1 MSQSPEAKKHVQGS
15 VSTEKGT
22 QAPASK
28 QGHWDSIKMSQSPEA
43 KKHVKMN
50 ENWYGF
56 SFIGANGKES
66 RKLMANDDEDF
77 KKRAKDWLQKNGLD
91 PNGIQSYKELDQD
104 EANKTKE
111 VSNESYNNEE
121 IMEEEDLMKEIQK
134 DMENMRMNEFG
145 DGSNYAPGTEND
157 PNSPWNQDDEEGDGE
172 EEDDKESGDEE
183 EDNWNKPEADD
194 SSDEKEP
201 TAADIKKTGAPIGA
215 ETGDDEDD
223 ITVPTSVKSNVKL
236 LQSSSTGEYWIDNNG
251 VKSKVPDMYL
261 NIASNKTKKGAEKA
275 AIIIKKMEADAEMAP
290 ELDEYAETHENPE
303 TGETIHTTSGM
314 KK

>member
-1 MSQSPEAKKHVQGS
+1 
-15 VSTEKGT
+15 
-22 QAPASK
+22 
-28 QGHWDSIKMSQSPEA
+28 
-43 KKHVKMN
+43 
-50 ENWYGF
+50 
-56 SFIGANGKES
+56 
-66 RKLMANDDEDF
+66 
-77 KKRAKDWLQKNGLD
+77 
-91 PNGIQSYKELDQD
+91 
-104 EANKTKE
+104 
-111 VSNESYNNEE
+111 
-121 IMEEEDLMKEIQK
+121 MEEEDLMKEIEE
-134 DMENMRMNEFG
+134 DMKNMSINEFG

-157 PNSPWNQDDEEGDGE
+157 PNSPWNDDDDEKKSDDSDDNVESDNYDDDDEYTETTPSNDEEGE
-172 EEDDKESGDEE
+172 ENDEEGKEE

-261 NIASNKTKKGAEKA
+261 NIASDKTKKGAEKA

-290 ELDEYAETHENPE
+290 EMDDELDEYAETHENPE
-303 TGETIHTTSGM
+303 TGETMHTTSGM